1 MDSQVCHC
9 YDSQIPIPRVHIETQ
24 SCVSEL
30 SGRLNFILE
39 EAEQR
44 MVENHRQ
51 LLLKVDS

>member
-30 SGRLNFILE
+30 SGRLNFVLE